1 LPPPASFHS
10 FRPDLRSRTERQ
22 NNRNGKPFYGSMDQ
36 RGSPNRKKNDS
47 IYSIRR
53 LSRDYLYFGGSRSV
67 DLRRALE
74 YNKAMSTQKKI
85 LIADDDLINLD
96 FFDVMLSKLGF
107 VVEKTDNGN
116 EVMEKVKKF
125 YPDLIILDNIMPGL
139 TGWEVTKMLK
149 SDPGFNRIPIIMLS
163 VLDDVKDKVAGFEA
177 GVDDYITKPF
187 NFSEVLARINAVLR
201 NHELFDQI
209 AVREARLTLAEEL
222 NKDLKDNLT
231 VFVAGIDE
239 LDNAIS
245 IICENTNQETQNL
258 VKQVSEKIISVRKHI
273 AALDARIEK
282 TINEWESLKKDEIG
296 LSVLEKKIRKH
307 LHQEQQ

>member
-1 LPPPASFHS
+1 
-10 FRPDLRSRTERQ
+10 
-22 NNRNGKPFYGSMDQ
+22 
-36 RGSPNRKKNDS
+36 
-47 IYSIRR
+47 
-53 LSRDYLYFGGSRSV
+53 
-67 DLRRALE
+67 
-74 YNKAMSTQKKI
+74 MSSQKKI

-116 EVMEKVKKF
+116 DVMEKVKKF
-125 YPDLIILDNIMPGL
+125 FPDLIILDNIMPGL
-139 TGWEVTKMLK
+139 TGWEITKLLK
-149 SDPGFNRIPIIMLS
+149 SDPTYHRIPIIMLS

-201 NHELFDQI
+201 NHELFEQI
-209 AVREARLTLAEEL
+209 AVREARLALAEEL
-222 NKDLKDNLT
+222 NKDLKNNLS
-231 VFVAGIDE
+231 VFVGGIDE

-245 IICENTNQETQNL
+245 IICKNTNEETQNL
-258 VKQVSEKIISVRKHI
+258 VKQVSEKITSVRKHI

-282 TINEWESLKKDEIG
+282 TINEWEDLKKDEIG